1 MTKTTIF
8 RKENYITDALVAML
22 FFVSKK
28 LTSLSFTKERGMT
41 TEDWVQFEPV
51 RPTTDLFIFKMADE
65 TTKKVKELMAKK
77 DAIEKEIKEFQ
88 EVLDSVRPLS

>member
-1 MTKTTIF
+1 MTKTTTF
-8 RKENYITDALVAML
+8 CEENYITDALVAML

-28 LTSLSFTKERGMT
+28 LASLSYAKERGRT

-51 RPTTDLFIFKMADE
+51 RPTADLFVFKMADK

-88 EVLDSVRPLS
+88 EVLDSVRPLL